1 MPSERSSSCWYRG
14 AEPLNSRARLAW
26 RCRRGTKELDF
37 LLQGFLK
44 LDYDKLTIAEQRAFE
59 ELLEAQDPVIMDW
72 LWGNVP
78 LPPGELGTV
87 IGKIRKRYHD

>member
-1 MPSERSSSCWYRG
+1 
-14 AEPLNSRARLAW
+14 LNSRAKLAW

-44 LDYDKLTIAEQRAFE
+44 LDYDKLTVAEQRAFE
-59 ELLEAQDPVIMDW
+59 KLLEAQDPVIMDW

-78 LPPGELGTV
+78 LPTGELGTV